1 MTNKISK
8 ILEKQH
14 PTKVITFLF
23 VAVMILS
30 AFAMLNFASAPNSM
44 TFSNSAQS
52 LVNSSYVHPL
62 TVEYHAYFDE
72 SGLPSGTSWSVTYDG
87 TLYSSTTTTIE
98 ITLTTSGT
106 YSYSIPF
113 ADSGSYSYP
122 PYPSSGTLSDTGTL
136 DVAFGA
142 NISASATTTDVGIK
156 LWFYST
162 MADAGIASSY
172 AVNLWV
178 GSVNATSAS
187 FNTSS
192 SSVSASYTFL
202 SSGTYS
208 VYFLWWEPAA
218 AGPPA
223 PTSFITSTLTVTIN
237 PTLSVSISASATTI
251 DYGQSITF
259 ESSVS
264 GGTSPYFYQW
274 NVNNVNVTGAT
285 NSTYT
290 TSTLPVGTDT
300 IKLWVSDSAGD
311 PSNSKPNVSVPNVIM
326 QDNIP
331 VSSDGVYIGD
341 PVNISIDR
349 VGDIPLSGNHSDFSY
364 QWYGPGGPIA
374 GATSWFLNVV
384 EDNAGFYNF
393 AVHIKILN
401 SSLPY
406 HGTWIGHFHLTVKN
420 NILPSGS
427 VEFIESGLP
436 SGAAWSAALAS
447 SIVPY
452 GNRTSPIGPVI
463 TGVDGY
469 YTTVGG
475 NGLPTVVIT
484 PPNGT
489 YHFFVYDYRW
499 GTVVQGL
506 QGWVSPGNYT
516 PSISTGV
523 LTFPLNTANHSTII
537 RIQFTPISSP
547 SNDPPNLTRATLDN
561 ATLNATLK
569 NSIPNTTILPI
580 ARQNSSIPP
589 VITKTIPRQISRPA
603 FSVVSFIFLSLAAIC
618 LILSAL
624 GIQRFKRKKQK
635 DREAKR

>member
-62 TVEYHAYFDE
+62 TVYYHSYFIE
-72 SGLPSGTSWSVTYDG
+72 SGLPSGTSWSVTYNSVVF
-87 TLYSSTTTTIE
+87 SSTTTTIE

-172 AVNLWV
+172 AVDLWV

-192 SSVSASYTFL
+192 SVSASYAFS

-264 GGTSPYFYQW
+264 GGTPPYSYQW
-274 NVNNVNVTGAT
+274 DVNSANVTGAT

-300 IKLWVSDSAGD
+300 IELWVSDSAGD
-311 PSNSKPNVSVPNVIM
+311 PSNGKRNSSVPNVIM

-341 PVNISIDR
+341 LVNISIDR
-349 VGDIPLSGNHSDFSY
+349 VSDIALKGNYSDFSY
-364 QWYGPGGPIA
+364 QWYGRGGPIA
-374 GATSWFLNVV
+374 GATSWYLNVV
-384 EDNAGFYNF
+384 EDTAGFYNF
-393 AVHIKILN
+393 AVHIRILN
-401 SSLPY
+401 DSLPF
-406 HGTWIGHFHLTVKN
+406 HGTWIGHYHLMVKN
-420 NILPSGS
+420 NVLPANS

-436 SGAAWSAALAS
+436 NGAVWSAALYDTPALNG
-447 SIVPY
+447 IA
-452 GNRTSPIGPVI
+452 T
-463 TGVDGY
+463 TGVDGLY
-469 YTTVGG
+469 ITSQG
-475 NGLPTVVIT
+475 NGLPSIIIS

-489 YHFFVYDYRW
+489 YYFAITDYKR

-547 SNDPPNLTRATLDN
+547 SNDPSNLTRATLDN

-624 GIQRFKRKKQK
+624 GIQRFKRKKQRYRGGQ
-635 DREAKR
+635 D